1 MQQQTKQCQEKS
13 TDSKYLSVKDFACH
27 AGVSTQWVYKR
38 LANELQPYCKIINGV
53 KYINVEGLML
63 FDRHEQR
70 VDIANGFQSGEQE
83 LVQHFATTLQ
93 SVAKDLINSFQPNT
107 DALQD
112 TLTTL
117 TTQLATKD
125 AQIAAQNEQIKTK
138 DEQIKYLTT
147 MLQISQDQQAALQ
160 SALATAQALHAG
172 SIKQQLSATTASNCD
187 DKKPSKGVF
196 RRFFKRSKKC

>member
-125 AQIAAQNEQIKTK
+125 AQIAAQNEQIK
-138 DEQIKYLTT
+138 YLTT

>member
-1 MQQQTKQCQEKS
+1 MQHQTKQCQEKS
-13 TDSKYLSVKDFACH
+13 TDSKYLSVKDFARH

-53 KYINVEGLML
+53 KYINVEGLRL

-125 AQIAAQNEQIKTK
+125 AQIAAQNEQIK
-138 DEQIKYLTT
+138 YLTT

-160 SALATAQALHAG
+160 SALTTAQALHAG

-196 RRFFKRSKKC
+196 RRFFKRNKKC

>member
-13 TDSKYLSVKDFACH
+13 TDSKYLSVKDFARH

-125 AQIAAQNEQIKTK
+125 AQIAAQNEQIK
-138 DEQIKYLTT
+138 YLTT

>member
-1 MQQQTKQCQEKS
+1 MQHQTKQCQEKS

-53 KYINVEGLML
+53 KYINVEGLRL

-70 VDIANGFQSGEQE
+70 VDIASGFQLGEQE

-125 AQIAAQNEQIKTK
+125 AQIAAQNEQIK
-138 DEQIKYLTT
+138 YLTT

-172 SIKQQLSATTASNCD
+172 SIKQQLSATTVSNCD

>member
-1 MQQQTKQCQEKS
+1 MQHQTKQCQEKS
-13 TDSKYLSVKDFACH
+13 TDSKYLSVKDFARH

-53 KYINVEGLML
+53 KYINVEGLRL
-63 FDRHEQR
+63 FDMHEQR

-125 AQIAAQNEQIKTK
+125 AQIAAQNEQIK
-138 DEQIKYLTT
+138 YLTT

-160 SALATAQALHAG
+160 SALTTAQALHAG

-187 DKKPSKGVF
+187 DKKTSKGVF
-196 RRFFKRSKKC
+196 RRFFKRNKKC

>member
-1 MQQQTKQCQEKS
+1 MQHQTKQCQEKS
-13 TDSKYLSVKDFACH
+13 TDSKYLSVKDFARH

-53 KYINVEGLML
+53 KYINVEGLRL

-125 AQIAAQNEQIKTK
+125 AQIAAQNEQIK
-138 DEQIKYLTT
+138 YLTT

-160 SALATAQALHAG
+160 SALTTAQALHAG
-172 SIKQQLSATTASNCD
+172 SIKQQLSATTVSNCD

>member
-13 TDSKYLSVKDFACH
+13 TDSKYLSVKDFARH

-125 AQIAAQNEQIKTK
+125 AQIAAQNEQIK
-138 DEQIKYLTT
+138 YLTT

-160 SALATAQALHAG
+160 SALTTAQALHAG

-196 RRFFKRSKKC
+196 RRFFKRNKKC

>member
-13 TDSKYLSVKDFACH
+13 TDSKYLSVKDFARH

-53 KYINVEGLML
+53 KYINVEGLRL

-125 AQIAAQNEQIKTK
+125 AQIAAQNEQIK
-138 DEQIKYLTT
+138 YLTT

-160 SALATAQALHAG
+160 SALTTAQALHAG

-196 RRFFKRSKKC
+196 RRFFKRNKKC